1 MSESED
7 IPIIVHGGPQM
18 INVEIQR
25 SSVSQAPPEK
35 FSLEP
40 SDPQVPFKQIVLWN
54 GDEVMRWELSPTWRI
69 EIRYAEPVGIAE
81 A

>member
-1 MSESED
+1 MADED

-18 INVEIQR
+18 INVEIRR
-25 SSVSQAPPEK
+25 SSVNQAPPET

-40 SDPQVPFKQIVLWN
+40 NDPAVPFQQIVISNGAEVQRWN
-54 GDEVMRWELSPTWRI
+54 LDKTWRI